1 MLRRSSTDHTG
12 PGQPEASGTTA
23 QEPYGTGWILSARI
37 EYDQEAGVLELDQ
50 QQAIEKLAKKYGVDK
65 WNKLPQCPL
74 HPGSALTH
82 VDAAE
87 LPREEYLSI
96 IGSLLHISQVSRPDI
111 SHSTGLLAR
120 FGSCPSMQ
128 HHEAALRVVAYL
140 YSTRDRVIR
149 YQRHADRDQ
158 RDIPY
163 ILTYQAGKDDLH
175 VFCDADFAGG
185 KDSARST
192 TGYIS
197 FLNSGAVQWKSQLQK
212 LCALS
217 TMEAEC
223 VSLCEAIKEALSLKL
238 FLEELGVRDPNAPVT
253 MHEDN
258 KSARDVALSDRA
270 FSKARHYR
278 TRVAFI
284 QENCHPGEN
293 QTVDLIQTP
302 TEAQLADGLTKTLGP
317 TGHLK
322 FMNEVTAAPILRTP
336 DIELRSG
343 RNAGNPSPD
352 ARSSASAAESR
363 QDADSST
370 NSTQHNT
377 HTKARSVKSPESDPC
392 LVLRTT
398 PFLPY
403 GACPL

>member
-1 MLRRSSTDHTG
+1 
-12 PGQPEASGTTA
+12 
-23 QEPYGTGWILSARI
+23 
-37 EYDQEAGVLELDQ
+37 
-50 QQAIEKLAKKYGVDK
+50 
-65 WNKLPQCPL
+65 
-74 HPGSALTH
+74 
-82 VDAAE
+82 
-87 LPREEYLSI
+87 
-96 IGSLLHISQVSRPDI
+96 
-111 SHSTGLLAR
+111 
-120 FGSCPSMQ
+120 
-128 HHEAALRVVAYL
+128 
-140 YSTRDRVIR
+140 VIR

-217 TMEAEC
+217 TMESEC
-223 VSLCEAIKEALSLKL
+223 ISLCEAIKEALSLKL
-238 FLEELGVRDPNAPVT
+238 FLEELGCRDPDIPVT

-302 TEAQLADGLTKTLGP
+302 TEAQLADGLTKTLGLI
-317 TGHLK
+317 GHLK
-322 FMNEVTAAPILRTP
+322 FMNEVTAAPTLRTP
-336 DIELRSG
+336 DMELRSG

-352 ARSSASAAESR
+352 A
-363 QDADSST
+363 QLPT
-370 NSTQHNT
+370 NKVQGH
-377 HTKARSVKSPESDPC
+377 
-392 LVLRTT
+392 
-398 PFLPY
+398 
-403 GACPL
+403 